1 MAHSFFIYILAN
13 KSNTTL
19 YVGVTNNLIRRVYEH
34 KNKLIEGF
42 TKRYNIDK
50 LIYFEQMEDVETA
63 IEREKQIKN
72 YSRKKKDILIKEF
85 NPHWDDLYEKI
96 T

>member
-1 MAHSFFIYILAN
+1 MTHSFFIYILAN

-34 KNKLIEGF
+34 KNKLVEGF

-50 LIYFEQMEDVETA
+50 LIYFEQTADVETA

-85 NPHWDDLYEKI
+85 NPNWDDLYEKI